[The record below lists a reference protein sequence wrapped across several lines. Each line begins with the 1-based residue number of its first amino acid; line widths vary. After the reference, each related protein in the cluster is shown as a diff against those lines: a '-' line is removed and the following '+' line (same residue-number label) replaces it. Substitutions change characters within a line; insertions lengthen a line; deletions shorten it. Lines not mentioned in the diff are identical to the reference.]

1 MNKEN
6 YIPKRGDVVR
16 IHVRTSDGSD
26 QSPGRPAVVLS
37 SESYNRKVG
46 LALFCPVAD
55 LERGYPFEV
64 PIPACMPAS
73 GVILAD
79 QLESVAWQSCVL
91 EPICGL
97 PSEITDAVLQKAA
110 ALLEGEDGP

>member
-1 MNKEN
+1 MHKEN
-6 YIPKRGDVVR
+6 YVPRRGELVW
-16 IHVRTSDGSD
+16 IHARTGDGSNL
-26 QSPGRPAVVLS
+26 SPGRPAVVLS
-37 SESYNRKVG
+37 PESYNRRAG

-64 PIPACMPAS
+64 PIPAGMPAS

-91 EPICGL
+91 EPICSL
-97 PSEITDAVLQKAA
+97 PAEITDAVLRKAA
-110 ALLEGEDGP
+110 TLLEGEDGP